1 MKSLVYILLSGVVI
15 MSASTN
21 RSFGGDAANA
31 REFLVYVGTYTGPK
45 TKSKGIYVCR
55 FDATT
60 GKLTAPDLA
69 AETANPSFLA
79 IHPNQKFLYS
89 VGEMSNFEGKKS
101 GAVSA
106 FAIDPKTGKLTLLN
120 QVASGG
126 VGPCHVSLDKTGK
139 CALVAN
145 YSSGS
150 VAAIPIQADGRLG
163 EPASVMQHEGSS
175 IDPGR
180 QKGPHAHS
188 INLSPDN
195 RFAFA
200 ADLGLDKVLIYRL
213 DPDKATLSVNDP
225 PFAAVKPGSGPR
237 HFAFHPSAKFA
248 YVINEMGNT
257 VTAFAYDASRGALKE
272 IQMISTIPAGYTAE
286 TYTSEVQVSPD
297 GRFLYGSNRGHHSIA
312 VFTISQDTGLLTLVE
327 IPSCGGEWPRNF
339 AIAPNG
345 AYMLVGNEHSHTIAL
360 FKIAATTG
368 KLTPPGD
375 TIPCPA
381 PVCLKFLPVQ

>member
-1 MKSLVYILLSGVVI
+1 
-15 MSASTN
+15 MSASKTA
-21 RSFGGDAANA
+21 SFGAESANA
-31 REFLVYVGTYTGPK
+31 RQFLVYVGTYTGPK
-45 TKSKGIYVCR
+45 TKSQGIYVCR
-55 FDATT
+55 FDAAT
-60 GKLTAPDLA
+60 GKLSAPELA

-79 IHPNQKFLYS
+79 IHPSQKFLYA
-89 VGEMSNFEGKKS
+89 VGEMSTFNGKKS

-106 FAIDPKTGKLTLLN
+106 FSIDPGTGKLTLLN
-120 QVASGG
+120 QVPSGG
-126 VGPCHVSLDKTGK
+126 VGPCHVSVDKTGQ
-139 CALVAN
+139 CVLVAN

-163 EPASVMQHEGSS
+163 EPASVMQHVGSS
-175 IDPGR
+175 VDPKR
-180 QKGPHAHS
+180 QKGPYAHS

-213 DPDKATLSVNDP
+213 DPDKATLTPNDP
-225 PFAAVKPGSGPR
+225 PFASVKPGSGPR

-257 VTAFAYDASRGALKE
+257 VTAFEYDATRGALTP
-272 IQMISTIPAGYTAE
+272 IQDITTIPAGYTAE

-312 VFTISQDTGLLTLVE
+312 VFGIAQDTGLLTLVE
-327 IPSCGGEWPRNF
+327 IPPCGGEWPRNF
-339 AIAPNG
+339 GIDPTG

-360 FKIAATTG
+360 FKIAPATG
-368 KLTPPGD
+368 KLTPTGAV
-375 TIPCPA
+375 IPCPA
-381 PVCLKFLPVQ
+381 PVCLKFLPTQ